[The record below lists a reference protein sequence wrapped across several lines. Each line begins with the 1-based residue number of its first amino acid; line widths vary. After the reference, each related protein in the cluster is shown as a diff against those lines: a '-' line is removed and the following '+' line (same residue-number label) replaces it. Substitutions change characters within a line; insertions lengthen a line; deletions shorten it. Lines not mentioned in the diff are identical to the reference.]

1 LATTTLVG
9 AEAFALSEFAQESAP
24 AATAQTIAFV
34 LT

>member
-24 AATAQTIAFV
+24 RHGADDAFV